1 MLQTKNRIQ
10 WIDIAKAIAILL
22 VVFGHTLRG
31 GAMQK
36 VVYGFHM
43 PVFFMLAGM
52 TCRTTQIASRM
63 RKDFLRI
70 MVPYYVFG
78 LASILIF
85 AVLGSVAADRLAMDV
100 DTSFGKNLLELLV
113 MNPKGGRMKFNLP
126 LWFLPCLFA
135 VKCLYYGLVKLFQDS
150 QGKILIASL
159 VLCVIGFVYTAVGGP
174 SLPFN
179 FSVALKMMAFFAFG
193 QWLTRLTGNGRV
205 RFPGGWLNC
214 IPGILLLGLAGLVG
228 WFAPVVNYSG
238 DTFPDVI
245 AFFITSVS
253 GSFGIC
259 LVSMAIEKCK
269 ILEYV
274 GKNTLAILVM
284 HKFPVLLFQT
294 VGPLKEPLSW
304 YDDPAGVLCALA
316 VSVVAIGM
324 CLAVGWFINR
334 FLPFLFGDFSGFPG
348 KDRKK

>member
-10 WIDIAKAIAILL
+10 WIDIAKAITILL
-22 VVFGHTLRG
+22 VVLGHTLRD
-31 GAMQK
+31 GAVQRM
-36 VVYGFHM
+36 VYGVHL
-43 PVFFMLAGM
+43 PAFFLLAGM
-52 TCRTTQIASRM
+52 TCKTTNIAGRL

-85 AVLGSVAADRLAMDV
+85 AVLGSVAADQLAMDV
-100 DTSFGKNLLELLV
+100 DTSFGKNLVELLV

-135 VKCLYYGLVKLFQDS
+135 VKCLYYGLVKLFRDDQK
-150 QGKILIASL
+150 KILIASL
-159 VLCVIGFVYTAVGGP
+159 VLGVIGFVYTGLKGP

-193 QWLTRLTGNGRV
+193 QWIVRMISDARV
-205 RFPGGWLNC
+205 RFFGGPWNC
-214 IPGILLLGLAGLVG
+214 IPGILMLIAAGLVG
-228 WFAPVVNYSG
+228 WLAPKVNYSG
-238 DTFPDVI
+238 DTFPDVL
-245 AFFITSVS
+245 AFLVTSVS

-259 LVSMAIEKCK
+259 LVSMAIEKSK

-294 VGPLKEPLSW
+294 VGPLKAPLTLT
-304 YDDPAGVLCALA
+304 DDPVGILVA
-316 VSVVAIGM
+316 VVVAVVSIAV
-324 CLAVGWFINR
+324 CLAVGWFIHR
-334 FLPFLFGDFSGFPG
+334 FLPFLFGDFSCF
-348 KDRKK
+348 KRKK